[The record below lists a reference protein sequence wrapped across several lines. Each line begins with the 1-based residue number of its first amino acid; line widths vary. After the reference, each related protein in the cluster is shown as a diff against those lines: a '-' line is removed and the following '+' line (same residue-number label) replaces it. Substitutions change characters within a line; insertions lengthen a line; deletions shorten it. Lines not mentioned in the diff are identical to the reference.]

1 MGLEYRSA
9 LIFGWKAEELR
20 RKMAEAESE
29 ERYDY
34 VDKIYEQLDKSEF
47 ILDINE
53 DFLYVGKIISDCG
66 IYDNADNA
74 DTIFIDEINF
84 KEFARE
90 AYEQIKPLK
99 EFWEPAEPPQL
110 IHFCYVR

>member
-9 LIFGWKAEELR
+9 LIFGWEAEELR

-47 ILDINE
+47 ILDVNK
-53 DFLYVGKIISDCG
+53 DFLYVGKVISNRD
-66 IYDNADNA
+66 IYDNAN
-74 DTIFIDEINF
+74 TIFINEIDF

-90 AYEQIKPLK
+90 AYEQIEPLK
-99 EFWEPAEPPQL
+99 EFWKPTEPPQL
-110 IHFCYVR
+110 IHFCYMW

>member
-9 LIFGWKAEELR
+9 LVFGWEAEELR
-20 RKMAEAESE
+20 RKIVEAINK
-29 ERYDY
+29 RQYDY
-34 VDKIYEQLDKSEF
+34 VNKICEQLNRSDF
-47 ILDINE
+47 IFDINE
-53 DFLYVGKIISDCG
+53 DFLYVGKIISDCN
-66 IYDNADNA
+66 IYENT

-90 AYEQIKPLK
+90 AYEQIESIK
-99 EFWEPAEPPQL
+99 ELWEPTEPPQL

>member
-1 MGLEYRSA
+1 MSLDYCSA
-9 LIFGWKAEELR
+9 LVFGWEAEQLR
-20 RKMAEAESE
+20 RKIAEAESE

-34 VDKIYEQLDKSEF
+34 VDKIYEQLNKSEF

-53 DFLYVGKIISDCG
+53 DFLYVGEVISDCD
-66 IYDNADNA
+66 IYDNV

-84 KEFARE
+84 RELARE
-90 AYEQIKPLK
+90 AYEQIEPLK
-99 EFWEPAEPPQL
+99 EFWEPTEPPQL

>member
-1 MGLEYRSA
+1 MSLDYCSA
-9 LIFGWKAEELR
+9 LVFGWEAEELR
-20 RKMAEAESE
+20 RKIAEAESE

-34 VDKIYEQLDKSEF
+34 VDKIYEQLNKSEF

-53 DFLYVGKIISDCG
+53 DFLYVGEVISDCD
-66 IYDNADNA
+66 IYDNV

-84 KEFARE
+84 RELARE
-90 AYEQIKPLK
+90 AYEQIEPLK
-99 EFWEPAEPPQL
+99 EFWEPTEPPQL

>member
-1 MGLEYRSA
+1 MSLYYCSA
-9 LIFGWKAEELR
+9 LVFGWEAEELR
-20 RKMAEAESE
+20 RKIAEAESE

-34 VDKIYEQLDKSEF
+34 VDKIYEQLNKSEF

-53 DFLYVGKIISDCG
+53 DFLYVGEVISDCD
-66 IYDNADNA
+66 IYDNV

-84 KEFARE
+84 RELARE
-90 AYEQIKPLK
+90 AYEQIEPLK
-99 EFWEPAEPPQL
+99 EFWEPTEPPQL

>member
-9 LIFGWKAEELR
+9 LVFGWEAEELR

-29 ERYDY
+29 KRYEY
-34 VDKIYEQLDKSEF
+34 VDKIYEQLNKSNF

-53 DFLYVGKIISDCG
+53 DFLYVGKVISDYD
-66 IYDNADNA
+66 IYDNA

-84 KEFARE
+84 KEFVRE
-90 AYEQIKPLK
+90 AYERIEPLK
-99 EFWEPAEPPQL
+99 EFWEPTEPPQL
-110 IHFCYVR
+110 IHFCYMR